1 MKIAE
6 NKEIIK
12 GKTRTE
18 VYEKVVRKYGREVA
32 DVSKMNIHHSEELKC
47 YGVVIE
53 YNPSISKYS
62 FGND

>member
-1 MKIAE
+1 MTVAE

-18 VYEKVVRKYGREVA
+18 VYEKVARKYGKEVA
-32 DVSKMNIHHSEELKC
+32 DFSKKNIHHSKELKC